1 MSESVACAL
10 EHTGGKEVEET
21 VKFIRMIDKFFDT
34 LNVTKLVNGKKKR
47 NHFNPHILLVM
58 IFELRYVYL

>member
-1 MSESVACAL
+1 MSESVACAM

-21 VKFIRMIDKFFDT
+21 VKFIRMIDNFLT
-34 LNVTKLVNGKKKR
+34 LWMLQTLSMGKRKE